1 MVGAA
6 AGTGLMIAMGEP
18 AVVVLFGERWRGAGV
33 ALVAMSGVS
42 IGAAI
47 AVVAQDVI
55 KAHGRTRLMNW
66 CTLADVFLGVGFL
79 LVLTR
84 AFGFVGASL
93 YISLTVLI
101 DAAILLGLAQQLVIV
116 PLRRVLTVLAPPIPG
131 LLIATMATWWLEHD
145 ILRADSRGPILAV
158 TLLAVDALVFCLLYL
173 ALLTLFARSTAVTI
187 VRSVPVL
194 IAGFRGHRQR
204 RARYSR
210 PGPAE
215 RHGVSIGE
223 ALADARRQAGLT
235 VSCLSDRA
243 RVRETIITAME
254 GDDYSACG
262 GDSYARGY
270 IRIIARAVGADPE
283 PLIREYNTTRPV
295 PQPITNDI
303 PSRSHG
309 SGCAAAPA

>member
-1 MVGAA
+1 
-6 AGTGLMIAMGEP
+6 
-18 AVVVLFGERWRGAGV
+18 
-33 ALVAMSGVS
+33 MSGVS

-145 ILRADSRGPILAV
+145 TARRFSRADSRGHPVGRRCPGVLP
-158 TLLAVDALVFCLLYL
+158 AL
-173 ALLTLFARSTAVTI
+173 
-187 VRSVPVL
+187 
-194 IAGFRGHRQR
+194 
-204 RARYSR
+204 
-210 PGPAE
+210 PG
-215 RHGVSIGE
+215 
-223 ALADARRQAGLT
+223 
-235 VSCLSDRA
+235 
-243 RVRETIITAME
+243 
-254 GDDYSACG
+254 
-262 GDSYARGY
+262 
-270 IRIIARAVGADPE
+270 GADPVRAIDSGHDHTE
-283 PLIREYNTTRPV
+283 RTRPDRRL
-295 PQPITNDI
+295 PGSPPTASAIFSAWSRRKARCEHRRSARGRATPGRSDRELSQRSGARQGNDHH
-303 PSRSHG
+303 RHG
-309 SGCAAAPA
+309 G

>member
-6 AGTGLMIAMGEP
+6 VGTGLMIAVGEP

-66 CTLADVFLGVGFL
+66 CTLADLILGVGFL

-158 TLLAVDALVFCLLYL
+158 ALLAVDALVFCLIYL
-173 ALLTLFARSTAVTI
+173 AVLTLFARSTVITI

-194 IAGFRGHRQR
+194 IARFRQGALRSGGGSAATSGNGR
-204 RARYSR
+204 RPTASR
-210 PGPAE
+210 
-215 RHGVSIGE
+215 
-223 ALADARRQAGLT
+223 
-235 VSCLSDRA
+235 
-243 RVRETIITAME
+243 
-254 GDDYSACG
+254 
-262 GDSYARGY
+262 
-270 IRIIARAVGADPE
+270 
-283 PLIREYNTTRPV
+283 
-295 PQPITNDI
+295 
-303 PSRSHG
+303 
-309 SGCAAAPA
+309 